1 MVENTEQTQQVQQPD
16 VLSQDYYNLKNI
28 DLSTLS
34 DDDLIALYHSCDLV
48 KTQYK
53 NLQLVVKRNANSL
66 YGVSASQYFS
76 LFDVDIAEDITTT
89 AKHFAIVVDLA
100 INDFFANWGEQE
112 LQVLKEFSDRIV
124 SIRKF
129 TEYKA
134 DTIHDVCIYG
144 DTDSRYIDVEQI
156 CNLITWRYDDGPR
169 TMEVPEDDKELI
181 DFVNFIVDRFINK
194 VIKESLD
201 AECDYRNAR
210 KGYLRMAHEVTGRKS
225 VFLKKK
231 KYVITKIWEDGKT
244 LNSPKIKYQGVEIKK
259 GSQSGKSKKILKKL
273 LDNYLLKNYGV
284 EQLRQDV
291 LKLIKVIKAKKD
303 KEYIYLVS
311 RVSYNASDLK
321 EVDLSENNITSE
333 LQDYAAEEHFDNI
346 FFENPSVSN
355 EKKGSSKMITSDKNH
370 IQMQILLSWTNF
382 INERNLTQI
391 YRPAFNGQKMNYY
404 YTTDKK
410 YKVIGVPDDVDIN
423 SVEGLPEPDWNRML
437 IAVLIKPLLRYILE
451 KPEISDNDCELFLLG
466 AQQFKV

>member
-1 MVENTEQTQQVQQPD
+1 MTEITEQQVQQSPD
-16 VLSQDYYNLKNI
+16 ILSQDYFNLKNI
-28 DLSTLS
+28 DLKSLTS
-34 DDDLIALYHSCDLV
+34 EQLISLYHSCDLV

-53 NLQLVVKRNANSL
+53 NLQLVVKCNANSL
-66 YGVSASQYFS
+66 YGVSASPYFS

-100 INDFFANWGEQE
+100 INDFFVNWGDAE
-112 LQVLKEFSDRIV
+112 LRILQEFSDKVV

-134 DTIHDVCIYG
+134 DTIHDVCVYG

-156 CNLITWRYDDGPR
+156 CNLITWQYDDGPR

-181 DFVNFIVDRFINK
+181 NFVNFIVDRFINK

-231 KYVITKIWEDGKT
+231 KYVLTKIWEDGKT
-244 LNSPKIKYQGVEIKK
+244 LNEPKIKYQGVEIKK
-259 GSQSGKSKKILKKL
+259 GSQSGKSKKILKRL
-273 LDNYLLKNYGV
+273 LENYLLRDYNV
-284 EQLRQDV
+284 EQLRKDV
-291 LKLIKVIKAKKD
+291 INIIKVIKAKKD
-303 KEYIYLVS
+303 KEYVYLVS
-311 RVSYNASDLK
+311 RVSYTNSDLHVV
-321 EVDLSENNITSE
+321 ETTVDKTE
-333 LQDYAAEEHFDNI
+333 LIDCQIEDTFDNI
-346 FFENPSVSN
+346 FV
-355 EKKGSSKMITSDKNH
+355 EKSETTETTNTGKRITSDKNH

-382 INERNLTQI
+382 INEKNLTQI

-404 YTTDKK
+404 YTVDKK
-410 YKVIGVPDDVDIN
+410 YPVIGVPDDIDMNDVK
-423 SVEGLPEPDWNRML
+423 GLPEPDWNKML
-437 IAVLIKPLLRYILE
+437 TAVLIKPLLRYILE
-451 KPEISDNDCELFLLG
+451 QEEISDRDCELFLLG